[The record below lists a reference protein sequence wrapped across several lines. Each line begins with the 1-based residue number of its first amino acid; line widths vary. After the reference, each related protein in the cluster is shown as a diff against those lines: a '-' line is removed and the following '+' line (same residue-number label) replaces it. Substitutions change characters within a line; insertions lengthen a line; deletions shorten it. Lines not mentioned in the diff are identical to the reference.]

1 MMGRAQVISEQ
12 LQRVL
17 TRIARAAQAA
27 GRDRA
32 TVQLL
37 AVSKTFPVADLR
49 AAMMAGQ
56 WCFGESYLNEALP
69 KLATLT
75 DPAPEWHF
83 IGPLQSNKTRA
94 IAEQFAWVHSLASL
108 KHAERLN
115 EQRPVDLPPLNVCL
129 QVNISGE
136 ASKSGVTLDALPALA
151 TAVAVL
157 PCLRLRGLMAIP
169 APSTDPDAQR
179 AAFRAVRHAFEAL
192 QAQGLALD
200 TLSMG
205 MTDDLEAA
213 IAEGATIV
221 RVGSAIFGARES

>member
-1 MMGRAQVISEQ
+1 MMGRAQVITEQ
-12 LQRVL
+12 RRRVL
-17 TRIARAAQAA
+17 ARISRTAQAA
-27 GRDRA
+27 GRDPA

-49 AAMMAGQ
+49 AAMLAGQ
-56 WCFGESYLNEALP
+56 RCFGESYLNEALP
-69 KLATLT
+69 KILALT
-75 DPAPEWHF
+75 EPVPEWHF

-115 EQRPVDLPPLNVCL
+115 EQRPITMPPLNVCL

-136 ASKSGVTLDALPALA
+136 ASKSGVTLDALPVLA

-157 PCLRLRGLMAIP
+157 PRLRLRGLMAIP
-169 APSTDPDAQR
+169 APSNDPNAQH
-179 AAFRAVRHAFEAL
+179 AAFRAVRQAFEAL
-192 QAQGLALD
+192 QVQGLELD

-205 MTDDLEAA
+205 MTDDFETA